1 MINVKCLTSL
11 CQHHFEDL
19 GIGGFVPE
27 EQYPGSG
34 SSDIGNV
41 SYICPT
47 VYCEIALEGEGDPVV
62 VHEKSALAL
71 VNSPRASRLMEKVVR
86 AYTPTVP
93 LICAW
98 MTHCAS
104 RQGRNTGKM

>member
-1 MINVKCLTSL
+1 MRRRLLKIAEGASLATGAGLKYRDYENPFDDMINVKCLTSL
-11 CQHHFEDL
+11 CRHHFEDL
-19 GIGGFVPE
+19 GIEGFVPE

-62 VHEKSALAL
+62 VHEKVRCHWSTPPAQ
-71 VNSPRASRLMEKVVR
+71 AS
-86 AYTPTVP
+86 
-93 LICAW
+93 
-98 MTHCAS
+98 
-104 RQGRNTGKM
+104 